1 MKKILKF
8 ENFKKLNEAYEEDP
22 EYRIKKYFVE
32 LETNIKKWFT
42 EGGFAV
48 KGVQLFDV
56 KMNTTNNVDKYL
68 TFDFQDDNYYYQIMC
83 IISLQEVTE
92 ETLKECFIKV
102 KRYDIDTSEL
112 IKQIEKSVMVKDI
125 SEDKIAELISSL
137 DDESDDKTEEES
149 DYEMEESEED
159 LTQTDDTDF

>member
-1 MKKILKF
+1 
-8 ENFKKLNEAYEEDP
+8 
-22 EYRIKKYFVE
+22 
-32 LETNIKKWFT
+32 
-42 EGGFAV
+42 
-48 KGVQLFDV
+48 
-56 KMNTTNNVDKYL
+56 MNTTNNVDKYL

-137 DDESDDKTEEES
+137 DDESDDKNRRRI
-149 DYEMEESEED
+149 
-159 LTQTDDTDF
+159 